1 MYEISKSDWKKFR
14 EKIPDW
20 QERYMECLANE
31 YVSLLNNDS
40 MPASDRFWEHE
51 KRIKKDKK
59 NPGVIIQLK
68 KSDAIWDI
76 ATMINLGVIT
86 VDDLADFSDDL
97 KAAVALICSRNI

>member
-1 MYEISKSDWKKFR
+1 
-14 EKIPDW
+14 
-20 QERYMECLANE
+20 MECLANE

-40 MPASDRFWEHE
+40 MPASDRFWELE
-51 KRIKKDKK
+51 KLIKKDKK

-76 ATMINLGVIT
+76 AAMINLRVIT

>member
-1 MYEISKSDWKKFR
+1 MI
-14 EKIPDW
+14 
-20 QERYMECLANE
+20 
-31 YVSLLNNDS
+31 
-40 MPASDRFWEHE
+40 ASDRFWELE

-76 ATMINLGVIT
+76 AAMINLRVIT

>member
-1 MYEISKSDWKKFR
+1 
-14 EKIPDW
+14 
-20 QERYMECLANE
+20 MECLANE

-40 MPASDRFWEHE
+40 MPASDRFWELE

-76 ATMINLGVIT
+76 AKMINLGVIT

>member
-1 MYEISKSDWKKFR
+1 
-14 EKIPDW
+14 
-20 QERYMECLANE
+20 MECLANE

-40 MPASDRFWEHE
+40 MPASDRFWELE

-76 ATMINLGVIT
+76 AAMINLRVIT

>member
-1 MYEISKSDWKKFR
+1 
-14 EKIPDW
+14 
-20 QERYMECLANE
+20 MECLANE